1 LGAHRHKGF
10 EKEKKAMYAKKIK
23 YLDFNDVERE
33 ETFYFNL
40 TETELVEME
49 TSMEGG
55 LSEYGKRI
63 IESQN
68 IPEVM
73 ALFKKLILITYGE
86 KSADGKRFIKED
98 PVRGKLALEFQQ
110 TNAYSELYMEFIN
123 NPDSAAEFFNN
134 VIPTKMRGDAASGQA
149 FPPSVQK
156 A

>member
-1 LGAHRHKGF
+1 
-10 EKEKKAMYAKKIK
+10 MYSKKIK
-23 YLDFNDVERE
+23 YQDFNGVERE

-40 TETELVEME
+40 TETELVEMQ
-49 TSMEGG
+49 TSIDGG
-55 LSEYGKRI
+55 LDEYGKRI

-68 IPEVM
+68 VPEVM

-98 PVRGKLALEFQQ
+98 PVRGKLSLEFMQ

-123 NPDSAAEFFNN
+123 NPESAAEFFNN
-134 VIPTKMRGDAASGQA
+134 VIPAKLREETANDAAGHSY
-149 FPPSVQK
+149 PPSMQK